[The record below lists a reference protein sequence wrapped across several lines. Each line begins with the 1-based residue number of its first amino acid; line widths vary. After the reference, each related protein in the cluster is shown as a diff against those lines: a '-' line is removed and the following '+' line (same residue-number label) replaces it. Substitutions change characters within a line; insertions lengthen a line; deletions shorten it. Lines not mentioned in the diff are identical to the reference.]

1 MLSVERL
8 RTNLLVKLGE
18 VTDRTHVLPLV
29 LFGVTARCNSR
40 CVSCDFWQA
49 DGASDLT
56 RVEIERLAAELA
68 DLGTRVV
75 VLTGGEP
82 LFRPDV
88 MQIADLFRARGMSLH
103 LLTSGLALERFA
115 HEVADRFV
123 DVTVSLDGHSGEL
136 YRQVRGVDGLA
147 ALTRGVTAFRA
158 LARDVPIRARS
169 TLHRHNF
176 RYLAQIIDRAMG
188 MDLPQVSFLAADVAP
203 DSFNRAGPRLPQ
215 AEPSPAR
222 ELLLDAPEVNDF
234 EQVVESVI
242 RSHSRELADG
252 RVTPGPA
259 GLRRLVQ
266 YYRAHLGL
274 GAFPPVACNAP
285 WMSVYIGADGAVRPC
300 FFHHP
305 VGNIRQRPLREIM
318 TVAMPAFRRALTVSD
333 DATCQRCVCN
343 IKTGLRSRL
352 W

>member
-1 MLSVERL
+1 MFSVERL

-18 VTDRTHVLPLV
+18 VTDRTHVLPVV

-56 RVEIERLAAELA
+56 HGEIQRLAAELG

-88 MQIADLFRARGMSLH
+88 MEIADLFRSRGMSLH
-103 LLTSGLALERFA
+103 LLTSGLGLERFA
-115 HEVADRFV
+115 RDVAERFV

-147 ALTRGVTAFRA
+147 VVSRGVTAFRA
-158 LARDVPIRARS
+158 LVPYVPIRARS

-176 RYLAQIIDRAMG
+176 RYLAQIIDRAME
-188 MDLPQVSFLAADVAP
+188 MDLPHVSFLAADVAP
-203 DSFNRAGPRLPQ
+203 DSFNRGGPRLPK

-222 ELLLDAPEVNDF
+222 ELLLDAREVGEF

-242 RSHSRELADG
+242 RSHAQQLADG

-259 GLRRLVQ
+259 GLRRLVR
-266 YYRAHLGL
+266 YYGAQLGL
-274 GAFPPVACNAP
+274 CPFPPVACNAP

-300 FFHHP
+300 FFHEP
-305 VGNIRQRPLREIM
+305 VGNVRQQPLREIM
-318 TVAMPAFRRALTVSD
+318 TVAMPAFRRALTVSA